1 MERIFSMG
9 EKLIYFD
16 HVEIYH
22 LTISPSLKTHLAIR
36 SGRGGVHLVD
46 TDDELLNSESV
57 SEESVLAGLS
67 ILGDTGFELTS
78 TGGDDEHTAIGLGG
92 ASDHVLDEIPLGCG
106 QINTYSSPA

>member
-1 MERIFSMG
+1 M
-9 EKLIYFD
+9 
-16 HVEIYH
+16 
-22 LTISPSLKTHLAIR
+22 KTYLAVR
-36 SGRGGVHLVD
+36 SRGGGVHLVD
-46 TDDELLNSESV
+46 SDDELLDSESV

-78 TGGDDEHTAIGLGG
+78 TGGDDEHTAVGLGS